1 MKKTKISL
9 KSLGGVLGYKQV
21 SDGAITPSLITPN
34 PNIYLKKYSLKN
46 KEIFYI
52 KAANKMCIVPFVQSL
67 CVNVKLHACVLSCV
81 ESNNIQ

>member
-1 MKKTKISL
+1 M
-9 KSLGGVLGYKQV
+9 GGVGGGGYF
-21 SDGAITPSLITPN
+21 
-34 PNIYLKKYSLKN
+34 LKKYSLKK
-46 KEIFYI
+46 KEIFFI

>member
-1 MKKTKISL
+1 MSHMY
-9 KSLGGVLGYKQV
+9 GGGGDKQV
-21 SDGAITPSLITPN
+21 SDGAIAPSLQT
-34 PNIYLKKYSLKN
+34 PNIYLKKYSLKK